1 MNQIAFHYHLTDEVY
16 HRLLLIKGI
25 KPIDFLTYI
34 KLFDPELTYKPL
46 SKVSLM
52 YYVDHIGNFDEPP
65 ITPDKQIARAVFDSL
80 DTRDKFEV
88 ISYIQH
94 INL

>member
-1 MNQIAFHYHLTDEVY
+1 MNQIAFHYNITDEVY
-16 HRLLLIKGI
+16 QDLLVVKGI
-25 KPIDFLTYI
+25 KPIDFLNYL
-34 KLFDPELTYKPL
+34 KLFDPELTHKPL

-52 YYVDHIGNFDEPP
+52 YYVDQIGNFDEPP

-80 DTRDKFEV
+80 NTQDKFEI
-88 ISYIQH
+88 ISYIQY